1 MPLTSDKRVYE
12 ALALPNE
19 ALENGGV
26 EVLRAGIIDDELY
39 VSARRAFKDAAEWGD
54 LLAEVARR
62 VAVAYALDD
71 SDLSE
76 QEALAAIEEAFAA
89 ALGAPVIDDGLRG
102 MAARSTAGAA
112 KGKSAKRPARRTIKR
127 RKR

>member
-1 MPLTSDKRVYE
+1 MPLTSDKKVYE

-39 VSARRAFKDAAEWGD
+39 VSARRAFKDPAEWGD
-54 LLAEVARR
+54 LLAEVAHR

-89 ALGAPVIDDGLRG
+89 ALGAPVIDGGLRG
-102 MAARSTAGAA
+102 IQARSTAGTA
-112 KGKSAKRPARRTIKR
+112 KGKSAKKPARRTIKR